1 MTDIVLYAAPGSCSR
16 VPCIALEEID
26 LPFEYRPVVFMK
38 GEHKAPGYR
47 KLNPKGKVPCL
58 VIDGEPLT
66 ENVAILSHL
75 NTRFPTAGL
84 LPPVVSE
91 LERARQLADLCFCS
105 ATLHPIVTRIRMP
118 HLFAAPD
125 AARSVFDA
133 GCEAMRE
140 YFQLIEER
148 LVTNLWWYGDTWSA
162 MDGYLYWVFW
172 RVDGASFPTADYPCF
187 SDHAK
192 RVEQR
197 PAVQRALA
205 REQAAQAELEAN
217 GLAYKPPPLPMA

>member
-16 VPCIALEEID
+16 VPCVALEEIG

-38 GEHKAPGYR
+38 GEHKTPDYK

-66 ENVAILSHL
+66 ENVAILSYL
-75 NTRFPTAGL
+75 NKQFPEAGL
-84 LPPVVSE
+84 LPVAANG
-91 LERARQLADLCFCS
+91 LEQTRQLADLCFCS

-118 HLFAAPD
+118 QFFAAAD

-133 GCEAMRE
+133 GCQAMHE
-140 YFQLIEER
+140 YFLLIEQR
-148 LVTNLWWYGDTWSA
+148 LASDPWWYGDTWSV
-162 MDGYLYWVFW
+162 MDGYLNWIFW
-172 RVDGASFPTADYPCF
+172 RVDGASFPTADYPRYC
-187 SDHAK
+187 DHAI

-197 PAVQRALA
+197 PSVQRALA
-205 REQAAQAELEAN
+205 REQAAQAELEAK
-217 GLAYKPPPLPMA
+217 GLAFKPPPLPDA

>member
-16 VPCIALEEID
+16 VPCIALEEIG

-38 GEHKAPGYR
+38 GEHKAADYK

-66 ENVAILSHL
+66 ENVAILSYL
-75 NTRFPTAGL
+75 NKRFPEAGL
-84 LPPVVSE
+84 LPPAANE
-91 LERARQLADLCFCS
+91 LESTRQIADLCFCA

-118 HLFAAPD
+118 QFFAAPD

-133 GCEAMRE
+133 GCKAMHE
-140 YFQLIEER
+140 YFQLVEER
-148 LVTNLWWYGDTWSA
+148 LATGPWWYGDTWSA
-162 MDGYLYWVFW
+162 MDGYLNWVVW
-172 RVDGASFPTADYPCF
+172 RVDGANFPAADYPGF
-187 SDHAK
+187 SDHAM

-197 PAVQRALA
+197 PAVQRALT
-205 REQAAQAELEAN
+205 REQAAQAELEAK
-217 GLAYKPPPLPMA
+217 GLAFKPPPLPDA